1 MLIWYL
7 FDAISVCEGGR
18 GAVLDQGP
26 QGGVTDGCEGQ
37 RVVLAGWGALGS
49 VQILHKHLLELYG
62 QGCVCGVMDGK
73 GGGIVMV
80 GFLGA

>member
-18 GAVLDQGP
+18 GSVLDQGP

-49 VQILHKHLLELYG
+49 VQILHNHS
-62 QGCVCGVMDGK
+62 
-73 GGGIVMV
+73 
-80 GFLGA
+80 